1 MKRMQAYQFQLLPK
15 NKHLSHINAS
25 LGANRFVWNKLL
37 AMNLYRLEQKMP
49 LLWYQEMAWYITF
62 WKQSEDYGFLNHA
75 PAQSLQQTAKALDRA
90 FRDAF
95 DKQQPNK
102 RLPQYKRIN
111 KKEAGIKYPQH
122 IVLDPGNGVIK
133 IPKLGW
139 VKYRHSR
146 AVKGK
151 IKNVTISRKSGE
163 YILSIQT
170 EREVAEVVHESKTAV
185 GIDLGVVN
193 FATLS
198 DGVVIA
204 PKNSFKALSE
214 KLAKKQRQ
222 LKTKVKFSNNWQKQK
237 RRIQQIH
244 TKIAHVRKDFLHQTS
259 NTISKNHA
267 MIVMEDLKICNMSKS
282 AGGTIEEPGR
292 HVAQKSGLNRSILDQ
307 GWGEFRRQLEY
318 KQEWRGGQVVYV
330 DPKHTS
336 QTCPQC
342 GHQAKENRLSQAMF
356 RCVECFFEGNAD
368 RVASQNILRRGLGF
382 LN

>member
-49 LLWYQEMAWYITF
+49 LMWYQEMAWTIAF
-62 WKQSEDYGFLNHA
+62 WKQSEDYGFLNQA
-75 PAQSLQQTAKALDRA
+75 PSQSLQQTAKALDRA

-95 DKQQPNK
+95 DKRQANK
-102 RLPQYKRIN
+102 RLPQFKRLN
-111 KKEAGIKYPQH
+111 KREAGIKYPQH
-122 IVLDPGNGVIK
+122 ITMDQGNAVIK

-146 AVKGK
+146 VVEGK
-151 IKNVTISRKSGE
+151 IKNVTITRASGQ
-163 YILSIQT
+163 YMLSIQT
-170 EREVAEVVHESKTAV
+170 EREVEEVIHESKTAV

-204 PKNSFKALSE
+204 PKNSFKSLSE
-214 KLAKKQRQ
+214 KLAKAQRQ
-222 LKTKVKFSNNWQKQK
+222 LKTKVKFSNNWKKQK
-237 RRIQQIH
+237 RRIQQVH

-282 AGGTIEEPGR
+282 AGGTIEAPGR

-318 KQEWRGGQVVYV
+318 KQEWRGGRVVYV
-330 DPKHTS
+330 DPRYTS
-336 QTCPQC
+336 QTCPEC
-342 GHQAKENRLSQAMF
+342 GHQAKENRLSQAEF
-356 RCVECFFEGNAD
+356 CCKECFFEGNAD
-368 RVASQNILRRGLGF
+368 RVAAQNILNRGLGF